1 MREKKRR
8 YVSGFLAAALL
19 VCSILLG
26 GCERTP
32 QTKDA
37 AVSRAEIADV
47 VEIPEDGI
55 IKQAQFEA
63 FEGTDRIIT
72 FEGEDGDISYQWEYP
87 GRNIHNPQDA
97 DLSIEFI
104 TEDSK
109 LTQIKEISG
118 KASYAIGMKLKG
130 KGLVTVPTLTV
141 TLPEKWEADTAVFC
155 KEKDG
160 KAMKLCDAEITAQQG
175 STVLSMKITEVGDT
189 YYVVAGQSKEALEKS
204 QTEAKK
210 QAEKSDETEQKETEE
225 TENEEME
232 TPDSQQDGDISIE
245 PESIQESSD
254 ESQEAKTHQKK
265 EEALTC
271 TISISCSTILDNM
284 EDLRKGKEEFVP
296 SDGWILAP
304 VEVSFQ
310 EGESVF
316 DVLLRE
322 CKDRGIHMEHS
333 YTPLYGSEY
342 VEGINQ
348 LYEYDCGELSGW
360 MYNVDG
366 WFPNY
371 GCDKYILSDG
381 ETIQWVYTC
390 DLGKD
395 VGDNSMW
402 E

>member
-37 AVSRAEIADV
+37 AVNRAEIADV

-348 LYEYDCGELSGW
+348 LYEYRLRRA
-360 MYNVDG
+360 
-366 WFPNY
+366 FR
-371 GCDKYILSDG
+371 L
-381 ETIQWVYTC
+381 
-390 DLGKD
+390 D
-395 VGDNSMW
+395 V
-402 E
+402 

>member
-1 MREKKRR
+1 
-8 YVSGFLAAALL
+8 
-19 VCSILLG
+19 
-26 GCERTP
+26 
-32 QTKDA
+32 
-37 AVSRAEIADV
+37 
-47 VEIPEDGI
+47 
-55 IKQAQFEA
+55 
-63 FEGTDRIIT
+63 
-72 FEGEDGDISYQWEYP
+72 
-87 GRNIHNPQDA
+87 
-97 DLSIEFI
+97 
-104 TEDSK
+104 
-109 LTQIKEISG
+109 
-118 KASYAIGMKLKG
+118 
-130 KGLVTVPTLTV
+130 
-141 TLPEKWEADTAVFC
+141 
-155 KEKDG
+155 
-160 KAMKLCDAEITAQQG
+160 MKLCDAEITAQQG

-210 QAEKSDETEQKETEE
+210 QAEKSDETEQKETEQTE
-225 TENEEME
+225 TEEME
-232 TPDSQQDGDISIE
+232 APDSQQDGDISVE

-254 ESQEAKTHQKK
+254 GSQEAKTHQKE

-271 TISISCSTILDNM
+271 TLSISCSTILDNM

-310 EGESVF
+310 EGESVY